1 MCCSDLC
8 YEAAEQLIERLQ
20 WNKQDIGALIYVSL
34 SRDYLTPHT
43 SALLQDKLGLSK
55 ECYAIDVPLAC
66 SGYVYGLSVIAGLM
80 QNGGIKKGLLL
91 VGETTSQ
98 LQSPLD
104 KTIWPL
110 HGDGGTAT
118 ALEFNEGASPMLF
131 HLQQM
136 GQEVMQ
142 LLILMVVCAIR

>member
-1 MCCSDLC
+1 MAFLSFSNVKFAGVAAAVPKIVKEIKDLSFFSPGEADKVIALTHIERSRMVPKGMCCSDLC

-80 QNGGIKKGLLL
+80 QNGGIKKGCY
-91 VGETTSQ
+91 
-98 LQSPLD
+98 
-104 KTIWPL
+104 W
-110 HGDGGTAT
+110 
-118 ALEFNEGASPMLF
+118 
-131 HLQQM
+131 
-136 GQEVMQ
+136 
-142 LLILMVVCAIR
+142 